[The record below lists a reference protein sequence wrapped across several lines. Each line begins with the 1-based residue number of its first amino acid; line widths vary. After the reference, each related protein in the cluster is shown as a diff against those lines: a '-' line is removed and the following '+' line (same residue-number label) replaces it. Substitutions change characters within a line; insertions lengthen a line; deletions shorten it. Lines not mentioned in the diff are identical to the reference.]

1 MALPHAKPTCMRART
16 ASALGG
22 DEAGA
27 ATGRAHPSAVAASVA
42 SVTEHRARATRIL
55 RTRDLD
61 PRAASRASRAPRPA
75 VRMRE
80 TPLDDGHRVGADAEG
95 RQLAGLDPANVGR
108 VIAGAHARV
117 RPRRLRGTHE
127 VLVDRIRLPFARD
140 RHDAERRDDAALE
153 GGFFA

>member
-80 TPLDDGHRVGADAEG
+80 TPLDDGHRVGADDEG
-95 RQLAGLDPANVGR
+95 RQLAG
-108 VIAGAHARV
+108 AHARV
-117 RPRRLRGTHE
+117 PPRRLRGTHE